1 VAASVCTACGTQFPP
16 SGGPPPA
23 CPTCEDE
30 RQFVPASGQGW
41 TTLEQ
46 LRRSHSNTFRQCGE
60 KLLGI
65 RTVPHF
71 AIGQQAL
78 LVLSDAGNVL
88 WDCLTLIDE
97 ATVALVKA
105 LGGLSAIAI
114 SHPHYYTAMNEWAEA
129 FDAPVHLHAADRRWV
144 MRPGERLVFWDG
156 ETAELQPGLTLVRCG
171 GHFAG
176 GTVLHWAGGADG
188 RGALL
193 SGDILQVVE
202 DRRHVSFLRSYPNLI
217 PLSAASVRRIARQIE
232 ALEFERVYGAFSGR
246 VIAED
251 GKAAVRRSAERY
263 VEAVEGRGP
272 ADREA

>member
-1 VAASVCTACGTQFPP
+1 VAAFVCTACGTQFPQ
-16 SGGPPPA
+16 SHEPPPA
-23 CPTCEDE
+23 CPICADE

-46 LRRSHSNTFRQCGE
+46 LRRSHSNTFRQVEE

-71 AIGQQAL
+71 GIGQQAL
-78 LVLSDAGNVL
+78 LLLSEAGNVL

-97 ATVALVKA
+97 ATVTLVKA
-105 LGGLSAIAI
+105 LGGIRAIAI
-114 SHPHYYTAMNEWAEA
+114 SHPHYYSAMTAWAAA
-129 FDAPVHLHAADRRWV
+129 FDAPVHLHAADRSWV
-144 MRPGERLVFWDG
+144 VRPDERLVFWDG

-202 DRRHVSFLRSYPNLI
+202 DRRHVSFMRSYPNLI
-217 PLSAASVRRIARQIE
+217 PLSAAAVRRIVGKMGG
-232 ALEFERVYGAFSGR
+232 LEFERVYGAFWGR

-251 GKAAVRRSAERY
+251 GKSAVRRSAERY
-263 VEAVEGRGP
+263 IAAVGGRGP
-272 ADREA
+272 ADRER